1 MIKIRQYELSVIL
14 IPFVIYLLLFFSPL
28 SSKAHNNYFY
38 LFVLLPFFLFARTRK
53 EEYYNVIKS
62 KIFISVVFFVSYLA
76 LTVVLNISSAPLTD
90 IATPLRRWFSFL
102 FFFFLCVVFFH
113 KYTLEEKLKFVSLWA
128 AAWGLASIVLY
139 FWDKP
144 FASRLVFL
152 GRVEHP
158 IIGACTYA
166 VLFLFLL
173 FSEKKP
179 VKALR
184 ICALF
189 VLALCVILA
198 QSRGPIL
205 ALFAAVLAGLI
216 VQGRKIMLMLIGF
229 FGIALWFLNY
239 VHLFSLGRIFEATSS
254 YRFVIWKQVISDG
267 ITNGTW
273 LFGHGMAAATETVVV
288 TLDTNFQHAHS
299 GYIATFFFGGIV
311 GVVLLLILI
320 FQIIKQSVR
329 LRSGKQG
336 ALIVSSVV
344 FALLSIATD
353 SHKLLTGPNPLW
365 LFFWLPVA
373 YLVAEEIRS
382 GTWGEE
388 GKISPP

>member
-1 MIKIRQYELSVIL
+1 MIKIKQYEPSVIL

-38 LFVLLPFFLFARTRK
+38 LFVLLPFVLFTRK
-53 EEYYNVIKS
+53 KEYYNVIKS
-62 KIFISVVFFVSYLA
+62 KIFISVIFLVSYLA
-76 LTVVLNISSAPLTD
+76 LPAVFNIQSVPLTK
-90 IATPLRRWFSFL
+90 IASPLRHWFSFL
-102 FFFFLCVVFFH
+102 VFFFLCVVFFH
-113 KYTLEEKLKFVSLWA
+113 KYALEEKLKFVSIWA
-128 AAWGLASIVLY
+128 AAWGLVSIVLF

-144 FASRLVFL
+144 FVDRLVFL

-179 VKALR
+179 AKALR

-189 VLALCVILA
+189 VLALCVILS

-216 VQGRKIMLMLIGF
+216 VQGRKIIPMLIGF
-229 FGIALWFLNY
+229 SGMALWFLNY
-239 VHLFSLGRIFEATSS
+239 VRLFSYGEIFTARPI
-254 YRFVIWKQVISDG
+254 YRFAIWKQVISNA

-273 LFGHGMAAATETVVV
+273 LFGHGMTANETVAV
-288 TLDTNFQHAHS
+288 TLDTHFQHAHS
-299 GYIATFFFGGIV
+299 VYIATFFFGGIV
-311 GVVLLLILI
+311 GVVLLLILV

-329 LRSGKQG
+329 MRSGKQG
-336 ALIVSSVV
+336 DLIVSLIV
-344 FALLSIATD
+344 FALLSVATD
-353 SHKLLTGPNPLW
+353 SHKLLSGPNPIW

-373 YLVAEEIRS
+373 YLVTEEIKDITS
-382 GTWGEE
+382 EQ
-388 GKISPP
+388 